1 MKSVRLFV
9 VPCQHTT
16 TFI

>member
-9 VPCQHTT
+9 DSEGVEY
-16 TFI
+16 I